1 MAENESNISQIVE
14 KNEKPL
20 SIKVVLLGE
29 TAVGKSSLISRFV
42 NENFYSNFVPTMS
55 GCYSAKNVTIKDKK
69 IKFEIWDTAGQEQ
82 YRSVMRMFYKDAAVA
97 ILVYD
102 ITRKDSF
109 EEIKN
114 YWYKEVIYNSP
125 EDIIIAI
132 AENKSD
138 LYEYEEVDKKSV
150 DEFCHNINCIH
161 RRVSAKTGIGVDDLF
176 TRIGVKILDPENYD
190 KIFNRNLGNAANFKL
205 KKSFLKTIPNENE
218 DNKEEKEE
226 TNNNTQYNDE
236 DEEQS
241 VDSTILPTKIK
252 NTPKKRNCC

>member
-1 MAENESNISQIVE
+1 MVDNEINISQIDE

-20 SIKVVLLGE
+20 AIKVVLLGE

-42 NENFYSNFVPTMS
+42 DETFISNFIPTMGG
-55 GCYSAKNVTIKDKK
+55 GCFSTKNVSIKDKK
-69 IKFEIWDTAGQEQ
+69 IKFEIWDTAGQEK
-82 YRSVMRMFYKDAAVA
+82 YRSLTKMFYKDANVA

-114 YWYKEVIYNSP
+114 YWYKEVRDNSP

-150 DEFCHNINCIH
+150 EEFCDNVECIH
-161 RRVSAKTGIGVDDLF
+161 KRVSAKTGIGVDDLF
-176 TRIGVKILDPENYD
+176 TRIGIKILFPLNYNKIYNKKNENN
-190 KIFNRNLGNAANFKL
+190 INNIKL
-205 KKSFLKTIPNENE
+205 KKSFLNKNQYENKEVEVNNQEIDNTQCNE
-218 DNKEEKEE
+218 DDDKE
-226 TNNNTQYNDE
+226 
-236 DEEQS
+236 S
-241 VDSTILPTKIK
+241 IDSTILPTKIK
-252 NTPKKRNCC
+252 TMKKSNCC

>member
-1 MAENESNISQIVE
+1 MAENEINISQIVE

-150 DEFCHNINCIH
+150 EEFCHNMHHIRNFVNDQTTLAPESHSADNNMCFINH
-161 RRVSAKTGIGVDDLF
+161 LGSFEWLLF
-176 TRIGVKILDPENYD
+176 RDGQGDAGTSQRGCF
-190 KIFNRNLGNAANFKL
+190 KIF
-205 KKSFLKTIPNENE
+205 
-218 DNKEEKEE
+218 
-226 TNNNTQYNDE
+226 
-236 DEEQS
+236 
-241 VDSTILPTKIK
+241 
-252 NTPKKRNCC
+252 

>member
-1 MAENESNISQIVE
+1 MAENEINISQIVE

-150 DEFCHNINCIH
+150 EEFCHNINCIH
-161 RRVSAKTGIGVDDLF
+161 RRVSAKTGVGVDDLF

-190 KIFNRNLGNAANFKL
+190 KIFNRNSGNGVNFKL
-205 KKSFLKTIPNENE
+205 KKSFLKNTQNENE

-226 TNNNTQYNDE
+226 TNNTPYNDE
-236 DEEQS
+236 DDKES
-241 VDSTILPTKIK
+241 VDSTILSTKIK